1 MTNIFCTVQCSTL
14 KIIWELDRPQ
24 IVMGAFCDQMLGNQ
38 DLINHLKSEMFDIAI
53 VDLIYNEC
61 GLALAHH
68 IETPAIGFWAQSF
81 SGWVRSESANFNA
94 MS

>member
-1 MTNIFCTVQCSTL
+1 MADQ
-14 KIIWELDRPQ
+14 PQ
-24 IVMGAFCDQMLGNQ
+24 IVMGALCDQMLGNR
-38 DLINHLKSEMFDIAI
+38 DLINHLKSEMFDLAI
-53 VDLIYNEC
+53 IDLNYNEC

-68 IETPAIGFWAQSF
+68 IGTPAIGFWAQSF